1 MLLDVVAHWHKVT
14 TVTVITLCS
23 LVTIQTPE
31 AVVRVSNLSHWKT
44 LRTGIVIVQ
53 CAYCIILWQRWKND
67 CQTESFKISFVK
79 YFLGLQHG
87 QHWFGPW

>member
-44 LRTGIVIVQ
+44 LRTGRVTVQ
-53 CAYCIILWQRWKND
+53 CALCILYNLVAEREERVSNRTFENKFFFFFF
-67 CQTESFKISFVK
+67 C
-79 YFLGLQHG
+79 
-87 QHWFGPW
+87 